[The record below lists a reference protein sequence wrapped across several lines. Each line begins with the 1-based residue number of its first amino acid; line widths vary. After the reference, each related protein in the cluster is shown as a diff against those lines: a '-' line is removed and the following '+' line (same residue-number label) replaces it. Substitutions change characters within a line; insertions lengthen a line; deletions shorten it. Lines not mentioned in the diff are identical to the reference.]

1 MRLPFLPPAEL
12 SAEQKPLYEEM
23 KGGIAAKYSNFTT
36 MRGDGAI
43 LGPWSAFGEAFGEA
57 HLRRILRSYSR
68 YYNNIRTYRSLDKD
82 APVSRPVQR
91 VRSIKSFAILGKAP
105 SPLCPDL
112 GFRYTASGNRENV
125 R

>member
-43 LGPWSAFGEAFGEA
+43 LGPWSAWLHDPDLGRALWEATKGMTRFQ
-57 HLRRILRSYSR
+57 
-68 YYNNIRTYRSLDKD
+68 N
-82 APVSRPVQR
+82 VSVVGQR
-91 VRSIKSFAILGKAP
+91 CSGLSSGPASWKHQIVRHPRQAP

-112 GFRYTASGNRENV
+112 GFQYTASGNRENV